1 MPDGSPSCPIESPA
15 TLTSRISTRP
25 ASVGAAAAIPAVRG
39 IDLHGHHHT
48 GSAPGTEAGGLR
60 DRPCALSPS
69 ENTSNPGQAGPLV
82 AAGSTL
88 LEGCPLISHRPH
100 AIASRPRSS
109 RRPGSGA
116 VVWATDPPSYPATRP
131 AKSSPGWRTPS
142 SPPPAWVTPQTTPA
156 ATNPRRPLNI
166 GIQDHQ
172 AAPRMRA
179 ALPLRLPEPLIPA
192 ARGAKPGPPPV
203 DPSRDMRATADVA
216 LKDVTGRTSHR
227 QPVQTGT

>member
-1 MPDGSPSCPIESPA
+1 VRAEPAPDNEQ
-15 TLTSRISTRP
+15 
-25 ASVGAAAAIPAVRG
+25 
-39 IDLHGHHHT
+39 
-48 GSAPGTEAGGLR
+48 PGG
-60 DRPCALSPS
+60 
-69 ENTSNPGQAGPLV
+69 AGPLV
-82 AAGSTL
+82 AAGSAL
-88 LEGCPLISHRPH
+88 LERLPPDVPPAARDRLAAALIPPSGVRRRRLGHRPAQLPRDPASEVLAWMAH
-100 AIASRPRSS
+100 ALIA
-109 RRPGSGA
+109 
-116 VVWATDPPSYPATRP
+116 ATR
-131 AKSSPGWRTPS
+131 AG
-142 SPPPAWVTPQTTPA
+142 WVTPQTTPA

-179 ALPLRLPEPLIPA
+179 ALSLRLPEPLIPA